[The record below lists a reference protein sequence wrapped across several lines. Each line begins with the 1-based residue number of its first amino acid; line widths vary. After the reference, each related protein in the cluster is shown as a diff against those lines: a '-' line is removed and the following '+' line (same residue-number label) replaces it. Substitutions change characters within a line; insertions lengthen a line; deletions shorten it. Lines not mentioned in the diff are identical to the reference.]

1 MKQDGAPKKPKTT
14 KKRVSDKPKTKTK
27 TETSKKAKVS
37 TSTTASA
44 PAPAPAEQSAAKS
57 NTMAEQPAAAPTAAS
72 QTVAQP
78 IAQPAL
84 PPQMAMG
91 QRKSKAGL
99 IIAICAAIL
108 FVLLAIAG
116 ATAYAF
122 YQKPENVLLD
132 AVSKLPLATKVSTKT
147 TVNSNFSYEA
157 DGVNIKFKKFTFDTG
172 AENAPKLD
180 ANAELALEVNGKEL
194 SLKASGLA
202 TDNGTVYFKVD
213 NIVSSIKETLS
224 ILHQKLPAQAE
235 KHLKKI
241 DGKWAK
247 YSLADVRKQ
256 DKKSADQLQ
265 CVIDAYKKY
274 SKDDKAKHQISS
286 VYKKHPFIII
296 DKEVKSQNGNF
307 GYDVSVDDDK
317 AEAFWKDFRETS
329 FAKSVESCAPNVSSS
344 SSDTYKSAK
353 KAKSKAD
360 ATMTVWVSQWS
371 HELRGVDVKAT
382 NLKTD
387 SHSDKSYNVSAKT
400 VIDFGKGSQVA
411 VPSDA
416 ISAEEWARTISQ
428 SFQSVAGGSYLSA
441 PTVDTDNDLEY
452 SDYDD

>member
-44 PAPAPAEQSAAKS
+44 PAPAEQSAAKS
-57 NTMAEQPAAAPTAAS
+57 NAVAEQPAAAPVIAN
-72 QTVAQP
+72 QTMAQP

-99 IIAICAAIL
+99 IIAICAAVL
-108 FVLLAIAG
+108 VVLLAIAG

-122 YQKPENVLLD
+122 YQRPENVLLD

-157 DGVNIKFKKFTFDTG
+157 DGVKIKFKRFTFDTG
-172 AENAPKLD
+172 AENTPKFD
-180 ANAELALEVNGKEL
+180 ANAELVLEVNGKEL
-194 SLKASGLA
+194 SLKASGLV
-202 TDNGTVYFKVD
+202 TDNGTVYFKD

-241 DGKWAK
+241 DGKWVK
-247 YSLADVRKQ
+247 YSLADARKQ
-256 DKKSADQLQ
+256 DKKSANQLQ

-296 DKEVKSQNGNF
+296 DKEVKSQSGNF

-371 HELRGVDVKAT
+371 HELRGIDVKVT

-387 SHSDKSYNVSAKT
+387 SRSDKNYNVSAKT
-400 VIDFGKGSQVA
+400 VIDFSKGSQVA
-411 VPSDA
+411 VPGDA
-416 ISAEEWARTISQ
+416 ISAEEWARAISQ
-428 SFQSVAGGSYLSA
+428 SFQSVAAGSYLSA
-441 PTVDTDNDLEY
+441 PAADADDDLEY
-452 SDYDD
+452 GDYDD

>member
-44 PAPAPAEQSAAKS
+44 PAPAKQSAAKS
-57 NTMAEQPAAAPTAAS
+57 NAVAEQPAAAPVVAN
-72 QTVAQP
+72 QTMAQP

-99 IIAICAAIL
+99 IIAICAAVL
-108 FVLLAIAG
+108 VVLLAIAG

-157 DGVNIKFKKFTFDTG
+157 DGVKIKFKRFTFDTG
-172 AENAPKLD
+172 AENTPKFD
-180 ANAELALEVNGKEL
+180 ANAELVLEVNGKDL

-202 TDNGTVYFKVD
+202 TDNGTVYFKD

-241 DGKWAK
+241 DGKWVK
-247 YSLADVRKQ
+247 YSLADARKQ
-256 DKKSADQLQ
+256 DKKSANQLQ

-296 DKEVKSQNGNF
+296 DKEVKSQSGNF

-387 SHSDKSYNVSAKT
+387 SRSDKNYNVSAKT
-400 VIDFGKGSQVA
+400 VIDFSKGSQVA
-411 VPSDA
+411 VPGDA
-416 ISAEEWARTISQ
+416 ISAEEWARAISQ
-428 SFQSVAGGSYLSA
+428 SFQSVAVGSYLSA
-441 PTVDTDNDLEY
+441 PTADADNDLEY
-452 SDYDD
+452 GDYDD

>member
-44 PAPAPAEQSAAKS
+44 PAPAEQSAAKS
-57 NTMAEQPAAAPTAAS
+57 NAVAEQPAAAPVIAN
-72 QTVAQP
+72 QTMAQP

-99 IIAICAAIL
+99 IIAICAAVL
-108 FVLLAIAG
+108 VVLLAIAG

-157 DGVNIKFKKFTFDTG
+157 DGVKIKFKRFTFDTG
-172 AENAPKLD
+172 AENTPKFD
-180 ANAELALEVNGKEL
+180 ANAELVLEVNGKEL
-194 SLKASGLA
+194 SLKASGLV
-202 TDNGTVYFKVD
+202 TDNGTVYFKD

-241 DGKWAK
+241 DGKWVK
-247 YSLADVRKQ
+247 YSLADARKQ
-256 DKKSADQLQ
+256 DKKSANQLQ

-296 DKEVKSQNGNF
+296 DKEVKSQSGNF

-382 NLKTD
+382 NFKTD
-387 SHSDKSYNVSAKT
+387 SRSDKNYNVSAKT
-400 VIDFGKGSQVA
+400 VIDFSKGSQVA
-411 VPSDA
+411 VPGDA
-416 ISAEEWARTISQ
+416 ISAEEWARAISQ
-428 SFQSVAGGSYLSA
+428 SFQSVAVGSYLSA
-441 PTVDTDNDLEY
+441 PTADADNDLEY
-452 SDYDD
+452 GDYDD

>member
-37 TSTTASA
+37 TSTIASA
-44 PAPAPAEQSAAKS
+44 PVPAEQSAAKS
-57 NTMAEQPAAAPTAAS
+57 NTVAEQPAAAPTTAN

-84 PPQMAMG
+84 PPQMTMG
-91 QRKSKAGL
+91 QRKSKVGL
-99 IIAICAAIL
+99 IIAICAAVL
-108 FVLLAIAG
+108 VVLLAIAG

-157 DGVNIKFKKFTFDTG
+157 DGVNIKFKKFTFDTA
-172 AENAPKLD
+172 AENTPKFD
-180 ANAELALEVNGKEL
+180 ANAELVLEVNGKEL
-194 SLKASGLA
+194 SLKASGLV
-202 TDNGTVYFKVD
+202 TDNGTVYFKD

-241 DGKWAK
+241 DGKWVK
-247 YSLADVRKQ
+247 YSLADARKQ
-256 DKKSADQLQ
+256 DKKSANQLQ

-296 DKEVKSQNGNF
+296 DKEVKSQSGNF

-387 SHSDKSYNVSAKT
+387 SRSNKNYNVSAKT
-400 VIDFGKGSQVA
+400 VIDFSKGSQVA
-411 VPSDA
+411 VPGDA
-416 ISAEEWARTISQ
+416 ISAEEWARAISQ

-441 PTVDTDNDLEY
+441 PTADADNDLEY
-452 SDYDD
+452 GDYDD

>member
-1 MKQDGAPKKPKTT
+1 MKQDGAPKKPKAI
-14 KKRVSDKPKTKTK
+14 KKRVSDKPKTKAK

-37 TSTTASA
+37 TSTTAPVA
-44 PAPAPAEQSAAKS
+44 AEQSAAKS
-57 NTMAEQPAAAPTAAS
+57 NAVAEQPAAAPTTAN
-72 QTVAQP
+72 QTMAQP

-99 IIAICAAIL
+99 IIAICAAVL
-108 FVLLAIAG
+108 VVLLAIAG

-157 DGVNIKFKKFTFDTG
+157 DGVKIKFKRFTFDTG
-172 AENAPKLD
+172 AENTPKFD
-180 ANAELALEVNGKEL
+180 ANAELVLEVNGKEL
-194 SLKASGLA
+194 SLKASGLV
-202 TDNGTVYFKVD
+202 TDNGTVYFKD

-241 DGKWAK
+241 DGKWVK
-247 YSLADVRKQ
+247 YSLADARKQ

-265 CVIDAYKKY
+265 CAIDAYKKY

-387 SHSDKSYNVSAKT
+387 SRSDKNYNVSAKT
-400 VIDFGKGSQVA
+400 VIDFSKGSQVT

-416 ISAEEWARTISQ
+416 ISAEEWASAISQ

>member
-1 MKQDGAPKKPKTT
+1 MKQDGVPKKPKTT
-14 KKRVSDKPKTKTK
+14 KKRVSDKPKTKAK

-37 TSTTASA
+37 TSTTA
-44 PAPAPAEQSAAKS
+44 PAPAAAEQSAAKS
-57 NTMAEQPAAAPTAAS
+57 NTVAEQPAAAPTAAN
-72 QTVAQP
+72 QTAAQP

-91 QRKSKAGL
+91 QRKSKVGL
-99 IIAICAAIL
+99 IVAICAVIL
-108 FVLLAIAG
+108 VVLLAIAG
-116 ATAYAF
+116 VTAYAF

-180 ANAELALEVNGKEL
+180 ANAELALEMNGKEL

-286 VYKKHPFIII
+286 VYKKHLFIII

-371 HELRGVDVKAT
+371 HELRGVDIKAT

-387 SHSDKSYNVSAKT
+387 SRSDKNYNVSAKT
-400 VIDFGKGSQVA
+400 IIDFSKGSQVA

-416 ISAEEWARTISQ
+416 ISAEEWARAISQ
-428 SFQSVAGGSYLSA
+428 SFQSVAAGSYLSA
-441 PTVDTDNDLEY
+441 PAADADDDLEY
-452 SDYDD
+452 GDYDD

>member
-1 MKQDGAPKKPKTT
+1 MKQDGVPKKPKTT
-14 KKRVSDKPKTKTK
+14 KKRVSDKPKTKAK
-27 TETSKKAKVS
+27 TETSKKVKAS
-37 TSTTASA
+37 TSTTTS
-44 PAPAPAEQSAAKS
+44 APAPAEQSAAKS
-57 NTMAEQPAAAPTAAS
+57 NAVAEQPAAAPVIAN
-72 QTVAQP
+72 QTMAQP

-99 IIAICAAIL
+99 IIAICAAVL
-108 FVLLAIAG
+108 VVLLAIAG

-157 DGVNIKFKKFTFDTG
+157 DGVKIKFKRFTFDTG
-172 AENAPKLD
+172 AENTPKFD
-180 ANAELALEVNGKEL
+180 ANAELVLEVNGKEL
-194 SLKASGLA
+194 SLKASGLV
-202 TDNGTVYFKVD
+202 TDNGTVYFKD

-241 DGKWAK
+241 DGKWVK
-247 YSLADVRKQ
+247 YSLADARKQ
-256 DKKSADQLQ
+256 DKKSANQLQ

-296 DKEVKSQNGNF
+296 DKEVKSQSGNF

-387 SHSDKSYNVSAKT
+387 SRSDKNYNVSAKT
-400 VIDFGKGSQVA
+400 VIDFSKGSQVA
-411 VPSDA
+411 VPGDA
-416 ISAEEWARTISQ
+416 ISAEEWARAISQ

>member
-1 MKQDGAPKKPKTT
+1 MKQDGVPKKPKTT
-14 KKRVSDKPKTKTK
+14 KKRVSNKPKTKAK

-44 PAPAPAEQSAAKS
+44 PAPAEQSAAKS
-57 NTMAEQPAAAPTAAS
+57 NAVAEQPAAAPVIAN
-72 QTVAQP
+72 QTMAQP

-99 IIAICAAIL
+99 IIAICAAVL
-108 FVLLAIAG
+108 VVLLAIAG

-157 DGVNIKFKKFTFDTG
+157 DGVKIKFKRFTFDTG
-172 AENAPKLD
+172 AENTPKFD
-180 ANAELALEVNGKEL
+180 ANAELVLEVNGKEL
-194 SLKASGLA
+194 SLKASGLV
-202 TDNGTVYFKVD
+202 TDNGTVYFKD

-241 DGKWAK
+241 DGKWVK
-247 YSLADVRKQ
+247 YSLADARKQ
-256 DKKSADQLQ
+256 DKKSANQLQ

-296 DKEVKSQNGNF
+296 DKEVKSQSGNF

-387 SHSDKSYNVSAKT
+387 SRSDKNYNVSAKT
-400 VIDFGKGSQVA
+400 VIDFSKGSQVA
-411 VPSDA
+411 VPGDA
-416 ISAEEWARTISQ
+416 ISAEEWARAISQ
-428 SFQSVAGGSYLSA
+428 SFQSVAVGSYLSA
-441 PTVDTDNDLEY
+441 PTADADNDLEY
-452 SDYDD
+452 GDYDD

>member
-27 TETSKKAKVS
+27 TETSKKAKAS
-37 TSTTASA
+37 TSTTA
-44 PAPAPAEQSAAKS
+44 PAAAEQSAAKS
-57 NTMAEQPAAAPTAAS
+57 SAVNAVAEQPAVAPVVAN

-91 QRKSKAGL
+91 QRKSKVGL
-99 IIAICAAIL
+99 IIAICAAVL
-108 FVLLAIAG
+108 VVLLAIAG

-157 DGVNIKFKKFTFDTG
+157 DGVNIKFKKFTFDTA
-172 AENAPKLD
+172 AENTPKFD
-180 ANAELALEVNGKEL
+180 ANAELVLEVNGKEL
-194 SLKASGLA
+194 SLKASGLV
-202 TDNGTVYFKVD
+202 TDNGTVYFKD

-241 DGKWAK
+241 DGKWVK
-247 YSLADVRKQ
+247 YSLADARKQ
-256 DKKSADQLQ
+256 DKKSANQLQ

-296 DKEVKSQNGNF
+296 DKEVKSQSGNF

-387 SHSDKSYNVSAKT
+387 SRSNKNYNVSAKT
-400 VIDFGKGSQVA
+400 VIDFSKGSQVA
-411 VPSDA
+411 VPGDA
-416 ISAEEWARTISQ
+416 ISAEEWARAISQ

-441 PTVDTDNDLEY
+441 PTADADNDLEY
-452 SDYDD
+452 GDYDD

>member
-14 KKRVSDKPKTKTK
+14 KKRVSDKPKAKVK

-37 TSTTASA
+37 TSTTA
-44 PAPAPAEQSAAKS
+44 PAPVAAEQSAAKS
-57 NTMAEQPAAAPTAAS
+57 NAVAEQPAAAPVVAN

-99 IIAICAAIL
+99 IIAICAAVL
-108 FVLLAIAG
+108 VVLLAIAG

-172 AENAPKLD
+172 AENTPKLD
-180 ANAELALEVNGKEL
+180 ANAELALEVNGKEM

-247 YSLADVRKQ
+247 YSLADFRKQ

-286 VYKKHPFIII
+286 VYKKHSFIII

-416 ISAEEWARTISQ
+416 ISAEEWANAISQ
-428 SFQSVAGGSYLSA
+428 SFQSVAGDSRLPA
-441 PTVDTDNDLEY
+441 PTVDTDNDLDY
-452 SDYDD
+452 GDYDD

>member
-1 MKQDGAPKKPKTT
+1 MKQDGVPKKPKTT
-14 KKRVSDKPKTKTK
+14 KKRVSNKPKTKAK

-37 TSTTASA
+37 TSTTE
-44 PAPAPAEQSAAKS
+44 PAPAAAEQSAAKS
-57 NTMAEQPAAAPTAAS
+57 NTVAEQPAAAPTAAS
-72 QTVAQP
+72 QTMTQP
-78 IAQPAL
+78 MTQPVL

-91 QRKSKAGL
+91 QRKSKVGL
-99 IIAICAAIL
+99 IIAICAAVL
-108 FVLLAIAG
+108 VVLLAIAG

-122 YQKPENVLLD
+122 YQRPENVLLD

-172 AENAPKLD
+172 AENTPKFD

-194 SLKASGLA
+194 SLKASCLA

-371 HELRGVDVKAT
+371 HELRGVDVKAA

-387 SHSDKSYNVSAKT
+387 SRSNKNYNVSAKT
-400 VIDFGKGSQVA
+400 VIDFSKGSQVA
-411 VPSDA
+411 VPGDA
-416 ISAEEWARTISQ
+416 ISAEEWARAISQ

-452 SDYDD
+452 GDYDD

>member
-1 MKQDGAPKKPKTT
+1 MKQDGVPKKPKTT

-44 PAPAPAEQSAAKS
+44 PAPAEQSAAKS
-57 NTMAEQPAAAPTAAS
+57 NAVAEQPAAAPVIAN
-72 QTVAQP
+72 QTMAQP

-91 QRKSKAGL
+91 QRKSKVGL
-99 IIAICAAIL
+99 IIAICAAVL
-108 FVLLAIAG
+108 VVLLAIAG

-157 DGVNIKFKKFTFDTG
+157 DGVKIKFKRFTFDTG
-172 AENAPKLD
+172 AENTPKFD
-180 ANAELALEVNGKEL
+180 ANAELVLEVNGKEL
-194 SLKASGLA
+194 SLKASGLV
-202 TDNGTVYFKVD
+202 TDNGTVYFKD

-241 DGKWAK
+241 DGKWVK
-247 YSLADVRKQ
+247 YSLADARKQ
-256 DKKSADQLQ
+256 DKKSANQLQ

-296 DKEVKSQNGNF
+296 DKEVKSQSGNF

-387 SHSDKSYNVSAKT
+387 SRSDKNYNVSAKT
-400 VIDFGKGSQVA
+400 VIDFSKGSQVA
-411 VPSDA
+411 VPGDA
-416 ISAEEWARTISQ
+416 ISAEEWARAISQ
-428 SFQSVAGGSYLSA
+428 SFQSVAVGSYLSA
-441 PTVDTDNDLEY
+441 PTADADNDLEY
-452 SDYDD
+452 GDYDD

>member
-14 KKRVSDKPKTKTK
+14 KKRVSDKPKAKVK

-37 TSTTASA
+37 TSTTT

-57 NTMAEQPAAAPTAAS
+57 NAVAEQPAAAPVIAN
-72 QTVAQP
+72 QTMAQP

-99 IIAICAAIL
+99 IIAICAAVL
-108 FVLLAIAG
+108 VVLLAIAG

-157 DGVNIKFKKFTFDTG
+157 DGVKIKFKRFTFDTG
-172 AENAPKLD
+172 AENTPKFD
-180 ANAELALEVNGKEL
+180 ANAELVLEVNGKEL
-194 SLKASGLA
+194 SLKASGLV
-202 TDNGTVYFKVD
+202 TDNGTVYFKD

-265 CVIDAYKKY
+265 CAIDAYKKY

-371 HELRGVDVKAT
+371 HELRGVDIKAT

-387 SHSDKSYNVSAKT
+387 SRSDKNYNVSAKT
-400 VIDFGKGSQVA
+400 VIDFSKGSQVA
-411 VPSDA
+411 VPGDA
-416 ISAEEWARTISQ
+416 ISAEEWARAISQ

-441 PTVDTDNDLEY
+441 PTADADNDLEY
-452 SDYDD
+452 GDYDD

>member
-44 PAPAPAEQSAAKS
+44 PAPAEQSAAKS
-57 NTMAEQPAAAPTAAS
+57 NAVAEQPAAAPVIAN
-72 QTVAQP
+72 QTMAQP

-99 IIAICAAIL
+99 IIAICAAVL
-108 FVLLAIAG
+108 VVLLAIAG

-157 DGVNIKFKKFTFDTG
+157 DGVKIKFKRFTFDTG
-172 AENAPKLD
+172 AENTPKFD
-180 ANAELALEVNGKEL
+180 ANAELVLEVNGKEL
-194 SLKASGLA
+194 SLKASGLV
-202 TDNGTVYFKVD
+202 TDNGTVYFKD

-241 DGKWAK
+241 DGKWVK
-247 YSLADVRKQ
+247 YSLADARKQ
-256 DKKSADQLQ
+256 DKKSANQLQ

-387 SHSDKSYNVSAKT
+387 SRSDKNYNVSAKT

-416 ISAEEWARTISQ
+416 ISAEEWASAISQ
-428 SFQSVAGGSYLSA
+428 SFQSVAGGSRLPA
-441 PTVDTDNDLEY
+441 PTVDTDNDL
-452 SDYDD
+452 DYDDYDD

>member
-14 KKRVSDKPKTKTK
+14 KKRVSDKPKAKVK

-37 TSTTASA
+37 TSTTISA
-44 PAPAPAEQSAAKS
+44 PAPAKQSTAKS
-57 NTMAEQPAAAPTAAS
+57 NAVAEQPAAAPVVAN

-91 QRKSKAGL
+91 QRKSKVGL
-99 IIAICAAIL
+99 IIAICAAVL
-108 FVLLAIAG
+108 VVLLAIAG

-172 AENAPKLD
+172 AENTPKFD
-180 ANAELALEVNGKEL
+180 ANAELVLEVNGKEL
-194 SLKASGLA
+194 SLKASGLV
-202 TDNGTVYFKVD
+202 TDNGTVYFKD

-241 DGKWAK
+241 DGKWVK
-247 YSLADVRKQ
+247 YSLADARKQ
-256 DKKSADQLQ
+256 DKKSANQLQ

-371 HELRGVDVKAT
+371 HELRGVDVKAA

-387 SHSDKSYNVSAKT
+387 SRSDKNYNVSAKT
-400 VIDFGKGSQVA
+400 VIDFSKGSQVT

-416 ISAEEWARTISQ
+416 ISAEEWASAISQ

>member
-14 KKRVSDKPKTKTK
+14 KKRVSDKSKAKVK

-37 TSTTASA
+37 TSTTA
-44 PAPAPAEQSAAKS
+44 PAAAEQSAAKS
-57 NTMAEQPAAAPTAAS
+57 SAVNAVAEQPAVAPVVAN

-91 QRKSKAGL
+91 QRKSKVGL
-99 IIAICAAIL
+99 IIAICAAVL
-108 FVLLAIAG
+108 VVLLAIAG

-157 DGVNIKFKKFTFDTG
+157 DGVNIKFKKFTFDTA
-172 AENAPKLD
+172 AENTPKFD
-180 ANAELALEVNGKEL
+180 ANAELVLEVNGKEL
-194 SLKASGLA
+194 SLKASGLV
-202 TDNGTVYFKVD
+202 TDNGTVYFKD

-241 DGKWAK
+241 DGKWVK
-247 YSLADVRKQ
+247 YSLADARKQ
-256 DKKSADQLQ
+256 DKKSANQLQ

-296 DKEVKSQNGNF
+296 DKEVKSQSGNF

-329 FAKSVESCAPNVSSS
+329 FAKSVESCVPNVSSS

-387 SHSDKSYNVSAKT
+387 SRSNKNYNVSAKT
-400 VIDFGKGSQVA
+400 VIDFSKGSQVA

-416 ISAEEWARTISQ
+416 ISAEEWARAISQ

-441 PTVDTDNDLEY
+441 PTVDTDNDLDY
-452 SDYDD
+452 GDYDD

>member
-37 TSTTASA
+37 TSTTT

-57 NTMAEQPAAAPTAAS
+57 NAVAEQPAAAPVIAN
-72 QTVAQP
+72 QTMAQP

-99 IIAICAAIL
+99 IIAICAAVL
-108 FVLLAIAG
+108 VVLLAIAG

-157 DGVNIKFKKFTFDTG
+157 DGVKIKFKRFTFDTG
-172 AENAPKLD
+172 AENTPKFD
-180 ANAELALEVNGKEL
+180 ANAELVLEVNGKEL
-194 SLKASGLA
+194 SLKASGLV
-202 TDNGTVYFKVD
+202 TDNGTVYFKD

-241 DGKWAK
+241 DGKWVK
-247 YSLADVRKQ
+247 YSLADARKQ
-256 DKKSADQLQ
+256 DKKSANQLQ

-296 DKEVKSQNGNF
+296 DKEVKSQSGNF

-387 SHSDKSYNVSAKT
+387 SRSDKNYNVSAKT
-400 VIDFGKGSQVA
+400 VIDFSKGSQVA

-416 ISAEEWARTISQ
+416 ISAEEWARAISQ
-428 SFQSVAGGSYLSA
+428 SFQSVAVGSYLSA
-441 PTVDTDNDLEY
+441 PTADADNDLEY
-452 SDYDD
+452 GDYDD

>member
-44 PAPAPAEQSAAKS
+44 PAPAEQSAAKS
-57 NTMAEQPAAAPTAAS
+57 NAVAEQPAAAPVIAN
-72 QTVAQP
+72 QTMAQP

-91 QRKSKAGL
+91 QRKSKVGL
-99 IIAICAAIL
+99 IIAICAAVL
-108 FVLLAIAG
+108 VVLLAIAG

-157 DGVNIKFKKFTFDTG
+157 DGVKIKFKRFTFDTG
-172 AENAPKLD
+172 AENTPKFD
-180 ANAELALEVNGKEL
+180 ANAELVLEVNGKEL
-194 SLKASGLA
+194 SLKASGLV
-202 TDNGTVYFKVD
+202 TDNGTVYFKD

-241 DGKWAK
+241 DGKWVK
-247 YSLADVRKQ
+247 YSLVDARKQ
-256 DKKSADQLQ
+256 DKKSANQLQ

-296 DKEVKSQNGNF
+296 DKEVKSQSGNF

-387 SHSDKSYNVSAKT
+387 SRSDKNYNVSAKT
-400 VIDFGKGSQVA
+400 VIDFSKGSQVA
-411 VPSDA
+411 VPGDA
-416 ISAEEWARTISQ
+416 ISAEEWARAISQ
-428 SFQSVAGGSYLSA
+428 SFQSVAVGSYLSA
-441 PTVDTDNDLEY
+441 PTADADNDLEY
-452 SDYDD
+452 GDYDD

>member
-1 MKQDGAPKKPKTT
+1 MKQDGVPKKPKTT
-14 KKRVSDKPKTKTK
+14 KKRVSDKPKTKAK

-37 TSTTASA
+37 TSTTA
-44 PAPAPAEQSAAKS
+44 PAPAAAEQSAAKS
-57 NTMAEQPAAAPTAAS
+57 NTVAEQPAAAPTAAN
-72 QTVAQP
+72 QTAAQP

-91 QRKSKAGL
+91 QRKSKVGL
-99 IIAICAAIL
+99 IVAICAVIL
-108 FVLLAIAG
+108 VVLLAIAG
-116 ATAYAF
+116 VTAYAF

-172 AENAPKLD
+172 AENTPKLD

-286 VYKKHPFIII
+286 VYKKHLFIII

-371 HELRGVDVKAT
+371 HELRGVDIKAT

-387 SHSDKSYNVSAKT
+387 SRSDKNYNVSAKT
-400 VIDFGKGSQVA
+400 IIDFSKGSQVA

-416 ISAEEWARTISQ
+416 ISAEEWARAISQ
-428 SFQSVAGGSYLSA
+428 SFQSVAAGSYLSA
-441 PTVDTDNDLEY
+441 PAADADDDLEY
-452 SDYDD
+452 GDYDD

>member
-1 MKQDGAPKKPKTT
+1 MKQDGAPKKPKIT
-14 KKRVSDKPKTKTK
+14 KKRVSDKPKAKVK

-37 TSTTASA
+37 TSTTA
-44 PAPAPAEQSAAKS
+44 PASVAAEQSAAKS
-57 NTMAEQPAAAPTAAS
+57 NAVAEQPAVAPVVAN

-78 IAQPAL
+78 IAQPVL

-99 IIAICAAIL
+99 IIAICAAVL
-108 FVLLAIAG
+108 VVLLAIAG

-172 AENAPKLD
+172 AENTPKLD

-265 CVIDAYKKY
+265 CAIDAYKKY

-286 VYKKHPFIII
+286 VYKKHSFIII

-371 HELRGVDVKAT
+371 HELRGVDIKAT

-387 SHSDKSYNVSAKT
+387 SRSDKNYNVSAKT
-400 VIDFGKGSQVA
+400 VIDFSKGSQVA
-411 VPSDA
+411 VPGDA
-416 ISAEEWARTISQ
+416 ISAEEWARAISQ

-441 PTVDTDNDLEY
+441 PTADADNDLEY
-452 SDYDD
+452 GDYDD

>member
-1 MKQDGAPKKPKTT
+1 
-14 KKRVSDKPKTKTK
+14 
-27 TETSKKAKVS
+27 
-37 TSTTASA
+37 
-44 PAPAPAEQSAAKS
+44 
-57 NTMAEQPAAAPTAAS
+57 
-72 QTVAQP
+72 
-78 IAQPAL
+78 
-84 PPQMAMG
+84 MAMG
-91 QRKSKAGL
+91 QRKSKVGL
-99 IIAICAAIL
+99 IIAICAAVL
-108 FVLLAIAG
+108 VVLLAIAG

-122 YQKPENVLLD
+122 YRKPENVLLD

-157 DGVNIKFKKFTFDTG
+157 DGVNIKFKKFTFDTA
-172 AENAPKLD
+172 AENTPKFD
-180 ANAELALEVNGKEL
+180 ANAELVLEVNGKEL
-194 SLKASGLA
+194 SLKASGLV
-202 TDNGTVYFKVD
+202 TDNGTVYFKD

-241 DGKWAK
+241 DGKWVK
-247 YSLADVRKQ
+247 YSLADARKQ
-256 DKKSADQLQ
+256 DKKSANQLQ

-286 VYKKHPFIII
+286 VYKKHPIIII
-296 DKEVKSQNGNF
+296 DKEVKSQSGNF

-387 SHSDKSYNVSAKT
+387 SRSNKNYNVSAKT
-400 VIDFGKGSQVA
+400 VIDFSKGSQVA
-411 VPSDA
+411 VPGDA
-416 ISAEEWARTISQ
+416 ISAEEWARAISQ

-441 PTVDTDNDLEY
+441 PTADTDNDLEY
-452 SDYDD
+452 GDYDD

>member
-14 KKRVSDKPKTKTK
+14 KKRVSDKSKAKVK

-37 TSTTASA
+37 TSTTA
-44 PAPAPAEQSAAKS
+44 PAAAEQSAAKS
-57 NTMAEQPAAAPTAAS
+57 SAVNAVAEQPAVAPVVAN

-91 QRKSKAGL
+91 QRKSKVGL
-99 IIAICAAIL
+99 IIAICAAVL
-108 FVLLAIAG
+108 VVLLAIAG

-157 DGVNIKFKKFTFDTG
+157 DGVNIKFKKFTFDTA
-172 AENAPKLD
+172 AENTPKFD
-180 ANAELALEVNGKEL
+180 ANAELVLEVNGKEL
-194 SLKASGLA
+194 SLKASGLV
-202 TDNGTVYFKVD
+202 TDNGTVYFKD

-241 DGKWAK
+241 DGKWVK
-247 YSLADVRKQ
+247 YSLADARKQ
-256 DKKSADQLQ
+256 DKKSANQLQ

-296 DKEVKSQNGNF
+296 DKEVKSQSGNF

-387 SHSDKSYNVSAKT
+387 SRSNKNYNVSAKT
-400 VIDFGKGSQVA
+400 VIDFSKGSQVA

-416 ISAEEWARTISQ
+416 ISAEEWARAISQ

-441 PTVDTDNDLEY
+441 PTVDTDNDLDY
-452 SDYDD
+452 GDYDD

>member
-14 KKRVSDKPKTKTK
+14 KKRVSDKPKAKVK

-37 TSTTASA
+37 TSTTISA
-44 PAPAPAEQSAAKS
+44 PAPAKQSTAKS
-57 NTMAEQPAAAPTAAS
+57 NAVAEQPAAAPVVAN

-91 QRKSKAGL
+91 QRKSKVGL
-99 IIAICAAIL
+99 IIAICAAVL
-108 FVLLAIAG
+108 VVLLAIAG

-172 AENAPKLD
+172 AENTPKFD
-180 ANAELALEVNGKEL
+180 ANAELVLEVNGKEL
-194 SLKASGLA
+194 SLKASGLV
-202 TDNGTVYFKVD
+202 TDNGTVYFKD

-241 DGKWAK
+241 DGKWVK
-247 YSLADVRKQ
+247 YSLADARKQ
-256 DKKSADQLQ
+256 DKKSANQLQ

-344 SSDTYKSAK
+344 SDTYKSAK

-387 SHSDKSYNVSAKT
+387 SRSDKNYNVSAKT
-400 VIDFGKGSQVA
+400 VIDFSKGSQVT

-416 ISAEEWARTISQ
+416 ISAEEWASAISQ

>member
-14 KKRVSDKPKTKTK
+14 KKRVSDKPKTKAK

-37 TSTTASA
+37 TSTTA
-44 PAPAPAEQSAAKS
+44 PAAAEQSTAKS
-57 NTMAEQPAAAPTAAS
+57 NTVAEQLAAAPTAAN

-108 FVLLAIAG
+108 VVLLAVAG

-172 AENAPKLD
+172 AENTPKLD

-213 NIVSSIKETLS
+213 NIVSNIKETLS

-296 DKEVKSQNGNF
+296 DEEVKSQNGNF

-344 SSDTYKSAK
+344 SDTYKSAK

-387 SHSDKSYNVSAKT
+387 SRSDKNYNVSAKT
-400 VIDFGKGSQVA
+400 VIDFSKGSQVA
-411 VPSDA
+411 VPGDA
-416 ISAEEWARTISQ
+416 ISAEEWARAISQ

-441 PTVDTDNDLEY
+441 PTVDADNDLEY
-452 SDYDD
+452 GDYDD

>member
-14 KKRVSDKPKTKTK
+14 KKRVSDKPKTKVK

-37 TSTTASA
+37 TSTTA
-44 PAPAPAEQSAAKS
+44 PAPVAAEQSAAKS
-57 NTMAEQPAAAPTAAS
+57 NTVTEQPAAAPTAAN

-99 IIAICAAIL
+99 IIAICAAVL
-108 FVLLAIAG
+108 VVLLAIAG

-157 DGVNIKFKKFTFDTG
+157 DGVKIKFKRFTFDTG
-172 AENAPKLD
+172 AENTPKFD
-180 ANAELALEVNGKEL
+180 ANAELVLEVNGKEL
-194 SLKASGLA
+194 SLKASGLV
-202 TDNGTVYFKVD
+202 TDNGTVYFKD

-241 DGKWAK
+241 DGKWVK
-247 YSLADVRKQ
+247 YSLADARKQ
-256 DKKSADQLQ
+256 DKKSANQLQ

-296 DKEVKSQNGNF
+296 DKEVKSQSGNF

-371 HELRGVDVKAT
+371 HELRGVDVKAA

-387 SHSDKSYNVSAKT
+387 SRSDKNYNVSAKT
-400 VIDFGKGSQVA
+400 VIDFSKGSQVA
-411 VPSDA
+411 VPGDA
-416 ISAEEWARTISQ
+416 ISAEEWARAISQ

>member
-44 PAPAPAEQSAAKS
+44 PAPAEQSAAKS
-57 NTMAEQPAAAPTAAS
+57 NAVAEQPAAAPVIAN

-91 QRKSKAGL
+91 QRKSKVGL
-99 IIAICAAIL
+99 IIAICAAVL
-108 FVLLAIAG
+108 VVLLAIAG

-157 DGVNIKFKKFTFDTG
+157 DGVKIKFKRFTFDTG
-172 AENAPKLD
+172 AENTPKFD
-180 ANAELALEVNGKEL
+180 ANAELVLEVNGKEL
-194 SLKASGLA
+194 SLKASGLV
-202 TDNGTVYFKVD
+202 TDNGTVYFKD

-241 DGKWAK
+241 DGKWVK
-247 YSLADVRKQ
+247 YSLADARKQ
-256 DKKSADQLQ
+256 DKKSANQLQ

-296 DKEVKSQNGNF
+296 DKEVKSQSGNF

-387 SHSDKSYNVSAKT
+387 SRSDKNYNVSAKT
-400 VIDFGKGSQVA
+400 VIDFSKGSQVA
-411 VPSDA
+411 VPGDA
-416 ISAEEWARTISQ
+416 ISAEEWARAISQ
-428 SFQSVAGGSYLSA
+428 SFQSVAVGSYLSA
-441 PTVDTDNDLEY
+441 PTADADNDLEY
-452 SDYDD
+452 GDYDD

>member
-1 MKQDGAPKKPKTT
+1 MKQDGASKKPKTT

-27 TETSKKAKVS
+27 TETSKKAKAS
-37 TSTTASA
+37 TSTTA
-44 PAPAPAEQSAAKS
+44 PAAAEQSAAKS
-57 NTMAEQPAAAPTAAS
+57 SAVNAVAEQPAVAPVVAN

-91 QRKSKAGL
+91 QRKSKVGL
-99 IIAICAAIL
+99 IIAICAAVL
-108 FVLLAIAG
+108 VVLLAIAG

-157 DGVNIKFKKFTFDTG
+157 DGVNIKFKKFTFDTA
-172 AENAPKLD
+172 AENTPKFD
-180 ANAELALEVNGKEL
+180 ANAELVLEVNGKEL
-194 SLKASGLA
+194 SLKASGLV
-202 TDNGTVYFKVD
+202 TDNGTVYFKD

-241 DGKWAK
+241 DGKWVK
-247 YSLADVRKQ
+247 YSLADARKQ
-256 DKKSADQLQ
+256 DKKSANQLQ

-296 DKEVKSQNGNF
+296 DKEVKSQSGNF

-387 SHSDKSYNVSAKT
+387 SRSDKNYNVSAKT
-400 VIDFGKGSQVA
+400 VIDFSKGSQVA

-416 ISAEEWARTISQ
+416 ISAEEWARAISQ

-441 PTVDTDNDLEY
+441 PTVDTDNDLDY
-452 SDYDD
+452 GDYDD

>member
-1 MKQDGAPKKPKTT
+1 MKQDSAPKKPKTT

-37 TSTTASA
+37 TSTTT
-44 PAPAPAEQSAAKS
+44 PAPAAAEQSATKSNTVAEQSAA
-57 NTMAEQPAAAPTAAS
+57 APIAANQTA
-72 QTVAQP
+72 AQP

-108 FVLLAIAG
+108 VVLLAIAG
-116 ATAYAF
+116 TTAYAF

-286 VYKKHPFIII
+286 VYKKHSFIII

-353 KAKSKAD
+353 KAKSKTD

-416 ISAEEWARTISQ
+416 ISAEEWANAISQ

-452 SDYDD
+452 GDYDD

>member
-14 KKRVSDKPKTKTK
+14 KKRVSDKPKAKVK

-37 TSTTASA
+37 TSTTISA
-44 PAPAPAEQSAAKS
+44 PAPAKQSTAKS
-57 NTMAEQPAAAPTAAS
+57 NAVAEQPAAAPVIAN
-72 QTVAQP
+72 QTMAQP

-91 QRKSKAGL
+91 QRKSKVGL
-99 IIAICAAIL
+99 IIAICAAVL
-108 FVLLAIAG
+108 VVLLAIAG

-172 AENAPKLD
+172 AENTPKFD
-180 ANAELALEVNGKEL
+180 ANAELVLEVNGKEL
-194 SLKASGLA
+194 SLKASGLV
-202 TDNGTVYFKVD
+202 TDNGTVYFKD

-241 DGKWAK
+241 DGKWVK
-247 YSLADVRKQ
+247 YSLADARKQ
-256 DKKSADQLQ
+256 DKKSANQLQ

-387 SHSDKSYNVSAKT
+387 SRSDKNYNVSAKT
-400 VIDFGKGSQVA
+400 VIDFSKGSQVA
-411 VPSDA
+411 VPGDA
-416 ISAEEWARTISQ
+416 ISAEEWARAISQ
-428 SFQSVAGGSYLSA
+428 SFQSVAVGSYLSA
-441 PTVDTDNDLEY
+441 PTADADNDLEY
-452 SDYDD
+452 GDYDD

>member
-1 MKQDGAPKKPKTT
+1 MKQDGASKKPKTT

-27 TETSKKAKVS
+27 TETSKKAKAS
-37 TSTTASA
+37 TSTTA
-44 PAPAPAEQSAAKS
+44 PAAAEQSAAKS
-57 NTMAEQPAAAPTAAS
+57 SAVNAVAEQPAVAPVVAN

-91 QRKSKAGL
+91 QRKSKVGL
-99 IIAICAAIL
+99 IIAICAAVL
-108 FVLLAIAG
+108 VVLLAIAG

-157 DGVNIKFKKFTFDTG
+157 DGVNIKFKKFTFDTA
-172 AENAPKLD
+172 AENTPKFD
-180 ANAELALEVNGKEL
+180 ANAELVLEVNGKEL
-194 SLKASGLA
+194 SLKASGLV
-202 TDNGTVYFKVD
+202 TDNGTVYFKD

-241 DGKWAK
+241 DGKWVK
-247 YSLADVRKQ
+247 YSLADARKQ
-256 DKKSADQLQ
+256 DKKSANQLQ

-387 SHSDKSYNVSAKT
+387 SRSDKNYNVSAKT
-400 VIDFGKGSQVA
+400 VIDFSKGSQVA
-411 VPSDA
+411 VPGDA
-416 ISAEEWARTISQ
+416 ISAEEWARAISQ

-452 SDYDD
+452 GDYDD

>member
-1 MKQDGAPKKPKTT
+1 MKQDGVPKKPKTT
-14 KKRVSDKPKTKTK
+14 KKRVSNKPKTKAK

-37 TSTTASA
+37 TSTTE
-44 PAPAPAEQSAAKS
+44 PAPAAAEQSAAKS
-57 NTMAEQPAAAPTAAS
+57 NTVAERPAAAPTAAN
-72 QTVAQP
+72 QTAAQP

-91 QRKSKAGL
+91 QRKSKVGL
-99 IIAICAAIL
+99 IIAICAAVL
-108 FVLLAIAG
+108 VVLLAIAG

-157 DGVNIKFKKFTFDTG
+157 DGVNIKFKKFTFDTA
-172 AENAPKLD
+172 AENTPKFD
-180 ANAELALEVNGKEL
+180 ANAELVLEVNGKEL
-194 SLKASGLA
+194 SLKASGLV
-202 TDNGTVYFKVD
+202 TDNGTVYFKD

-241 DGKWAK
+241 DGKWVK
-247 YSLADVRKQ
+247 YSLADARKQ
-256 DKKSADQLQ
+256 DKKSANQLQ

-296 DKEVKSQNGNF
+296 DKEVKSQSGNF

-387 SHSDKSYNVSAKT
+387 SRSDKNYNVSAKT
-400 VIDFGKGSQVA
+400 VIDFSKGSQVA

-416 ISAEEWARTISQ
+416 ISAEEWARAISQ

-441 PTVDTDNDLEY
+441 PTADADNDLEY
-452 SDYDD
+452 GDYDD

>member
-14 KKRVSDKPKTKTK
+14 KKRVSDKPKAKVK

-37 TSTTASA
+37 TSTTA
-44 PAPAPAEQSAAKS
+44 PAPVAAEQSAAKS
-57 NTMAEQPAAAPTAAS
+57 NAVAEQPAAAPVIAN
-72 QTVAQP
+72 QTMAQP
-78 IAQPAL
+78 IAQLAL

-99 IIAICAAIL
+99 IIAICAAVL
-108 FVLLAIAG
+108 VVLLAIAG

-157 DGVNIKFKKFTFDTG
+157 DGVKIKFKRFTFDTG
-172 AENAPKLD
+172 AENTPKFD
-180 ANAELALEVNGKEL
+180 ANAELVLEVNGKEL
-194 SLKASGLA
+194 SLKASGLV
-202 TDNGTVYFKVD
+202 TDNGTVYFKD

-241 DGKWAK
+241 DGKWVK
-247 YSLADVRKQ
+247 YSLADARKQ
-256 DKKSADQLQ
+256 DKKSANQLQ

-296 DKEVKSQNGNF
+296 DKEVKSQSGNF

-387 SHSDKSYNVSAKT
+387 SRSDKNYNVSAKT
-400 VIDFGKGSQVA
+400 VIDFSKGSQVA
-411 VPSDA
+411 VPGDA
-416 ISAEEWARTISQ
+416 ISAEEWARAISQ
-428 SFQSVAGGSYLSA
+428 SFQSVAVGSYLSA
-441 PTVDTDNDLEY
+441 PTADADNDLEY
-452 SDYDD
+452 GDYDD

>member
-44 PAPAPAEQSAAKS
+44 PAPAEQSAAKS
-57 NTMAEQPAAAPTAAS
+57 NAVAEQPAAAPVIAN
-72 QTVAQP
+72 QTMAQP

-99 IIAICAAIL
+99 IIAICAVIL
-108 FVLLAIAG
+108 VVLLAIAG

-157 DGVNIKFKKFTFDTG
+157 DGVKIKFKRFTFDTG
-172 AENAPKLD
+172 AENTPKFD
-180 ANAELALEVNGKEL
+180 ANAELVLEVNGKEL
-194 SLKASGLA
+194 SLKASGLV
-202 TDNGTVYFKVD
+202 TDNGTVYFKD

-241 DGKWAK
+241 DGKWVK
-247 YSLADVRKQ
+247 YSLADARKQ
-256 DKKSADQLQ
+256 DKKSANQLQ

-296 DKEVKSQNGNF
+296 DKEVKSQSGNF

-387 SHSDKSYNVSAKT
+387 SRSDKNYNVSAKT
-400 VIDFGKGSQVA
+400 VIDFSKGSQVA
-411 VPSDA
+411 VPGDA
-416 ISAEEWARTISQ
+416 ISAEEWARAISQ
-428 SFQSVAGGSYLSA
+428 SFQSVAVGSYLSA
-441 PTVDTDNDLEY
+441 PTADADNDLEY
-452 SDYDD
+452 GDYDD

>member
-14 KKRVSDKPKTKTK
+14 KKRVSDKPKTKVK

-37 TSTTASA
+37 TSTTA
-44 PAPAPAEQSAAKS
+44 PAPVAAEQSAAKS
-57 NTMAEQPAAAPTAAS
+57 NAVAEQPAAAPVIAN
-72 QTVAQP
+72 QTMAQP

-99 IIAICAAIL
+99 IIAICAAVL
-108 FVLLAIAG
+108 VVLLAIAG

-172 AENAPKLD
+172 AENTPKFD
-180 ANAELALEVNGKEL
+180 ANTELALEVNGKEL
-194 SLKASGLA
+194 SLKASGLV
-202 TDNGTVYFKVD
+202 TDNGTVYFKD

-241 DGKWAK
+241 DGKWVK
-247 YSLADVRKQ
+247 YSLADARKQ
-256 DKKSADQLQ
+256 DKKSANQLQ

-286 VYKKHPFIII
+286 VYKKHSFIII

-371 HELRGVDVKAT
+371 HELRGVDIKAT

-387 SHSDKSYNVSAKT
+387 SRSDKNYNVSAKT
-400 VIDFGKGSQVA
+400 VIDFSKGSQVT

-416 ISAEEWARTISQ
+416 ISAEEWASAISQ

-452 SDYDD
+452 GDYDD

>member
-1 MKQDGAPKKPKTT
+1 MKQDGAPKKPKAI
-14 KKRVSDKPKTKTK
+14 KKRVSDKPKTKAK

-37 TSTTASA
+37 TSTTAPVA
-44 PAPAPAEQSAAKS
+44 AEQSAAKS
-57 NTMAEQPAAAPTAAS
+57 NAVAEQPAAAPTTAN
-72 QTVAQP
+72 QTMAQP

-99 IIAICAAIL
+99 IIAICAAVL
-108 FVLLAIAG
+108 VVLLAIAG

-157 DGVNIKFKKFTFDTG
+157 DGVKIKFKRFTFDTG
-172 AENAPKLD
+172 AENTPKFD
-180 ANAELALEVNGKEL
+180 ANAELVLEVNGKEL
-194 SLKASGLA
+194 SLKASGLV
-202 TDNGTVYFKVD
+202 TDNGTVYFKD

-241 DGKWAK
+241 DGKWVK
-247 YSLADVRKQ
+247 YSLADARKQ
-256 DKKSADQLQ
+256 DKKSANQLQ

-296 DKEVKSQNGNF
+296 DKEVKSQSGNF

-371 HELRGVDVKAT
+371 HELRGVDVKAA

-387 SHSDKSYNVSAKT
+387 SRSDKNYNVSAKT
-400 VIDFGKGSQVA
+400 VIDFSKGSQVA

-428 SFQSVAGGSYLSA
+428 SFQSVAGGSRLPA
-441 PTVDTDNDLEY
+441 PTVDTDNDL
-452 SDYDD
+452 DYDDYDD

>member
-14 KKRVSDKPKTKTK
+14 KKRVSDKPKTKVK

-37 TSTTASA
+37 TSTTA
-44 PAPAPAEQSAAKS
+44 PAPVAAEQSAAKS
-57 NTMAEQPAAAPTAAS
+57 NTVTEQPAAAPTAAN

-99 IIAICAAIL
+99 IIAICAAVL
-108 FVLLAIAG
+108 VVLLAIAG

-157 DGVNIKFKKFTFDTG
+157 DGVKIKFKRFTFDTG
-172 AENAPKLD
+172 AENTPKFD
-180 ANAELALEVNGKEL
+180 ANAELVLEVNGKEL
-194 SLKASGLA
+194 SLKASGLV
-202 TDNGTVYFKVD
+202 TDNGTVYFKD

-241 DGKWAK
+241 DGKWVK
-247 YSLADVRKQ
+247 YSLADARKQ
-256 DKKSADQLQ
+256 DKKSANQLQ

-286 VYKKHPFIII
+286 VYEKHPFIII
-296 DKEVKSQNGNF
+296 DKEVKSQSGNF

-387 SHSDKSYNVSAKT
+387 SRSDKNYNVSAKT
-400 VIDFGKGSQVA
+400 VIDFSKGSQVA
-411 VPSDA
+411 VPGDA
-416 ISAEEWARTISQ
+416 ISAEEWARAISQ
-428 SFQSVAGGSYLSA
+428 SFQSVAVGSYLSA
-441 PTVDTDNDLEY
+441 PTADADNDLEY
-452 SDYDD
+452 GDYDD

>member
-1 MKQDGAPKKPKTT
+1 MKQDGAPKKPKTA
-14 KKRVSDKPKTKTK
+14 KKRVSDKPNTKAK

-44 PAPAPAEQSAAKS
+44 PAPAEQSAAKS
-57 NTMAEQPAAAPTAAS
+57 NAVAEQPAAAPVTAN

-99 IIAICAAIL
+99 IIAICAAVL
-108 FVLLAIAG
+108 VVLLAIAG

-157 DGVNIKFKKFTFDTG
+157 DGVNIKFKKFTFDTA
-172 AENAPKLD
+172 AENTPKFD
-180 ANAELALEVNGKEL
+180 ANAELVLEVNGKEL
-194 SLKASGLA
+194 SLKASGLV
-202 TDNGTVYFKVD
+202 TDNGTVYFKD

-241 DGKWAK
+241 DGKWVK
-247 YSLADVRKQ
+247 YSLADARKQ
-256 DKKSADQLQ
+256 DKKSANQLQ

-296 DKEVKSQNGNF
+296 DKEVKSQSGNF

-387 SHSDKSYNVSAKT
+387 SRSNKNYNVSAKT
-400 VIDFGKGSQVA
+400 VIDFSKGSQVA
-411 VPSDA
+411 VPGDA
-416 ISAEEWARTISQ
+416 ISAEEWARAISQ

-441 PTVDTDNDLEY
+441 PTADADNDLEY
-452 SDYDD
+452 GDYDD

>member
-14 KKRVSDKPKTKTK
+14 KKRVSDKPKTKAK
-27 TETSKKAKVS
+27 TETSKKVKAS
-37 TSTTASA
+37 TSTTTS
-44 PAPAPAEQSAAKS
+44 APAPAEQSAAKS
-57 NTMAEQPAAAPTAAS
+57 NAVAEQPAAAPVIAN
-72 QTVAQP
+72 QTMAQP

-99 IIAICAAIL
+99 IIAICAAVL
-108 FVLLAIAG
+108 VVLLAIAG

-157 DGVNIKFKKFTFDTG
+157 DGVKIKFKRFTFDTG
-172 AENAPKLD
+172 AENTPKFD
-180 ANAELALEVNGKEL
+180 ANAELVLEVNGKEL
-194 SLKASGLA
+194 SLKASGLV
-202 TDNGTVYFKVD
+202 TDNGTVYFKD

-241 DGKWAK
+241 DGKWVK
-247 YSLADVRKQ
+247 YSLADARKQ
-256 DKKSADQLQ
+256 DKKSANQLQ

-296 DKEVKSQNGNF
+296 DKEVKSQSGNF

-387 SHSDKSYNVSAKT
+387 SRSDKNYNVSAKT
-400 VIDFGKGSQVA
+400 VIDFSKGSQVA
-411 VPSDA
+411 VPGDA
-416 ISAEEWARTISQ
+416 ISAEEWARAISQ

-441 PTVDTDNDLEY
+441 PTADADNDLEY
-452 SDYDD
+452 GDYDD

>member
-37 TSTTASA
+37 TSTTA
-44 PAPAPAEQSAAKS
+44 PASVAAEQSAAKS
-57 NTMAEQPAAAPTAAS
+57 NAVAEQPAAAPVVAN

-99 IIAICAAIL
+99 IIAICAAVL
-108 FVLLAIAG
+108 VVLLAIAG

-172 AENAPKLD
+172 AENAPKFD
-180 ANAELALEVNGKEL
+180 ANAELVLEVNGKEL
-194 SLKASGLA
+194 SLKASGLV
-202 TDNGTVYFKVD
+202 TDNGTVYFKD

-224 ILHQKLPAQAE
+224 ILHQMLPAQAE

-274 SKDDKAKHQISS
+274 YKDDKAKHQISS
-286 VYKKHPFIII
+286 VYKKHSFIII

-387 SHSDKSYNVSAKT
+387 SRSDKNYNVSAKT
-400 VIDFGKGSQVA
+400 IIDFSKGSQVA

-428 SFQSVAGGSYLSA
+428 SFQSVAGSSYLST

-452 SDYDD
+452 GDYDD